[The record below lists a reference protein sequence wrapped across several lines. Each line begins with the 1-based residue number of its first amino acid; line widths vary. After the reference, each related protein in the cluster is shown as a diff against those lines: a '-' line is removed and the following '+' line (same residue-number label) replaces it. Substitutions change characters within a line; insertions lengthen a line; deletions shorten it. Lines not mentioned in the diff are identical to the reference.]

1 MIVWVCVWTCLPYI
15 AIWWRRVQFWFIV
28 LLFSLLEQS
37 LSLSLSLPLLLPAV
51 IIVVIIVL
59 TFVSIAS
66 AAAFDLHVEV
76 FTNGEWV
83 FICRIIKCNGI
94 IMIYVF
100 TNTHILCCTQTYLV
114 IICMNESYSI
124 IWVVRLSK
132 VLAKRE
138 WWLMGAR
145 EGIMITFTS
154 YYSVDLFCRACG
166 HLMRKRNKEYCVPHN
181 QPGKN
186 RSQNK
191 VIIRYGSI
199 PFWNRSTTIAI

>member
-1 MIVWVCVWTCLPYI
+1 MCVCHAIAHFCDDDACSSGSWFCCLVYYI
-15 AIWWRRVQFWFIV
+15 YSKIPQ
-28 LLFSLLEQS
+28 
-37 LSLSLSLPLLLPAV
+37 PLLYAIV
-51 IIVVIIVL
+51 IIAVAI
-59 TFVSIAS
+59 TCCCCCCFAASIA
-66 AAAFDLHVEV
+66 ATLWLHVEV